1 MCFAGL
7 RAVAFDG
14 LNSLEV
20 PDPEHNRGWLGR
32 IRYHHGW
39 AGYPNLRLLCL
50 VETGT
55 RALLGAVIGD
65 GAPPGERDETTLA
78 RRLLSLLGPGM
89 LVLLDRGFD
98 KNPFFGP
105 PTARGRVG
113 HPLLAS

>member
-1 MCFAGL
+1 MLGGADGDGEGWPTERRWSEPVIRFPALTG
-7 RAVAFDG
+7 RRVA
-14 LNSLEV
+14 
-20 PDPEHNRGWLGR
+20 RR
-32 IRYHHGW
+32 

-55 RALLGAVIGD
+55 QAMLGSVIVD
-65 GAPPGERDETTLA
+65 GARPGERDETTLA
-78 RRLLSLLGPGM
+78 RRLLSLLGPRI

-105 PTARGRVG
+105 PTARGRVS